1 MPKKLT
7 TEQFVAK
14 AREIHGDKY
23 DYSKVVYVNA
33 KTKVCVTCKE
43 HGDFWIT
50 ADDFTHGKGCRTCYH
65 TVYGVGISDLPH
77 IHGTDAYN
85 RWHGMLKRCYYSKEH
100 TQRRQSYSD
109 CIVCPEWLRFS
120 VFKEWFDKNY
130 IQGYALDKDIISKGN
145 RVYSPDT
152 CCFVPQEINGLII
165 QNKSRRNSCPIG
177 VFPIKYSNRTKYRAS
192 MNDVYI
198 GTYDTPEEA
207 FQAYKS
213 AKEQKVKE
221 LATQYFQEGKIT
233 QRVYHALMEYQ
244 VEITD

>member
-1 MPKKLT
+1 MPKRIT

-23 DYSKVVYVNA
+23 DYSKVMYVNA

-43 HGDFWIT
+43 HGDFWIRPYDLT
-50 ADDFTHGKGCRTCYH
+50 RGKGCHTCYH

-77 IHGTDAYN
+77 THGTDAYN
-85 RWHGMLKRCYYSKEH
+85 RWHGMLKRCYYSKER
-100 TQRRQSYSD
+100 TKRRQSYAD
-109 CIVCPEWLRFS
+109 CVVCSEWLRFS
-120 VFKEWFDKNY
+120 VFKQWYDANY
-130 IQGYALDKDIISKGN
+130 IEGCALDKDILVKGN
-145 RVYSPDT
+145 RVYSPET
-152 CCFVPQEINGLII
+152 CCFVPQEINGLVI
-165 QNKSRRNSCPIG
+165 QNKSRRNSYPIG

-213 AKEQKVKE
+213 TKEQYVKE
-221 LATQYFQEGKIT
+221 RATQYFQEGKIT
-233 QRVYHALMEYQ
+233 HRVYQALMEYQ